1 MGLFE
6 EQTFALPL
14 CEGRQGEI
22 RFWPNWLSSADADS
36 LLSQAID
43 NVPWRQDTIH
53 IAGKA
58 IPLPRLQ
65 QWYGELGTSYTYSNI
80 RLAALAFP
88 DWLDTVR
95 GTIERDTGM
104 PFNRA
109 LVNHYRS
116 GADSVDWHADD
127 EAELGPEPVIA
138 SLSVGEER
146 VFQMRHTETQQQL
159 SIVLPHGSL
168 LVMGAGIQAYWQH
181 RVAKDKCATAARV
194 NFTFR
199 YMA

>member
-65 QWYGELGTSYTYSNI
+65 QWYGKVGTSYTYSNI
-80 RLAALAFP
+80 RLAALGFP

-95 GTIERDTGM
+95 FLIGLILCAALLNGTLACR
-104 PFNRA
+104 
-109 LVNHYRS
+109 L
-116 GADSVDWHADD
+116 
-127 EAELGPEPVIA
+127 
-138 SLSVGEER
+138 
-146 VFQMRHTETQQQL
+146 
-159 SIVLPHGSL
+159 
-168 LVMGAGIQAYWQH
+168 
-181 RVAKDKCATAARV
+181 TARW
-194 NFTFR
+194 
-199 YMA
+199 